1 MTEFET
7 ITLEAEVVE
16 EDAARN
22 IAKAVSARHSI
33 ARKHILRLRRRNP
46 DATPSEVIQMLE
58 RQYGFAITTA
68 GAIISAGAIA
78 ADVGIAM
85 IPVAGAAAGRG
96 RRRGIET
103 PTKGW
108 AVLSAAHPFAGP
120 RP

>member
-46 DATPSEVIQMLE
+46 DATPSEVIQM
-58 RQYGFAITTA
+58 Q
-68 GAIISAGAIA
+68 
-78 ADVGIAM
+78 
-85 IPVAGAAAGRG
+85 
-96 RRRGIET
+96 
-103 PTKGW
+103 
-108 AVLSAAHPFAGP
+108 
-120 RP
+120 